1 MGDQTGHATLDT
13 VGTGEPDLLV
23 LDFAAQHDTLARG
36 AVGPGD
42 FGAVTGH
49 QLDRFDNGALRRT
62 VHHEDECLKIA
73 CAFGAGMGKQQ
84 HVCGAVTGALMVL
97 GARFGKALNDA
108 EHKKELTYKKT
119 EEFIKKF
126 ELNNG
131 SIHCFKLL
139 NNLNMNIVEDEI
151 KIHELGLYETV
162 CESAIKDA
170 VELIEKLIY
179 TE

>member
-1 MGDQTGHATLDT
+1 MKKSEKALSY
-13 VGTGEPDLLV
+13 
-23 LDFAAQHDTLARG
+23 FNNSFNCAQSVFTTF
-36 AVGPGD
+36 GPELGL
-42 FGAVTGH
+42 T
-49 QLDRFDNGALRRT
+49 
-62 VHHEDECLKIA
+62 EDECLKIA

-108 EHKKELTYKKT
+108 EHKKELTYKKA

>member
-1 MGDQTGHATLDT
+1 MMKKSEKALSY
-13 VGTGEPDLLV
+13 
-23 LDFAAQHDTLARG
+23 FNNSFNCAQSVFTTF
-36 AVGPGD
+36 GPELGL
-42 FGAVTGH
+42 T
-49 QLDRFDNGALRRT
+49 
-62 VHHEDECLKIA
+62 EDECLKIA

>member
-1 MGDQTGHATLDT
+1 MKKSEKALSY
-13 VGTGEPDLLV
+13 
-23 LDFAAQHDTLARG
+23 FNNSFNCAQSVFTTF
-36 AVGPGD
+36 GPELGL
-42 FGAVTGH
+42 T
-49 QLDRFDNGALRRT
+49 
-62 VHHEDECLKIA
+62 EDECLKIA

>member
-1 MGDQTGHATLDT
+1 MKKSEKALSY
-13 VGTGEPDLLV
+13 
-23 LDFAAQHDTLARG
+23 FNNSFNCAQSVFTTF
-36 AVGPGD
+36 GPELGL
-42 FGAVTGH
+42 T
-49 QLDRFDNGALRRT
+49 
-62 VHHEDECLKIA
+62 EDECLKIA

-84 HVCGAVTGALMVL
+84 HVCGAVSGALMVL
-97 GARFGKALNDA
+97 GTKFGKALNDA